1 MKPFKNQPLTDFT
14 KPAARRLME
23 KAIRK
28 VERELGREYPLV
40 VGGKTCKT
48 EDKIRSVSPAEPGR
62 TIGVFQNA
70 DGAIARK
77 AVDAAHL
84 AFQEWRFEKPSR
96 RAAVLFKMAA
106 IMRRRRLELSAWMM
120 FEIGKTW
127 SESDAEVAQAI
138 DFCEFYGRQALR
150 YAGRQPLSPCPGED
164 NQMVYIPL
172 GVGVVIPPW
181 NFPFGLLTG
190 MATAALV
197 CGNTVC
203 LKPSSDSPA
212 MGFQFYRIA
221 EEAGLPAGVLNFVTG
236 AGPIAGE
243 TMVEHP
249 RTRFVA
255 FTGSK
260 DVGLRI
266 NQAAARMAHGQIWIK
281 RVVLEMGGKDAII
294 VDSGADLDDAAAGV
308 VASAFGF
315 QGQKCSACSRVIV
328 VRDVYDRFLEKLVQ
342 RIEALKVGPP
352 ISPDNAVGPVINRRA
367 LDSILN
373 YIETGKRE
381 GRLLTGGERLERDG
395 FFIKPTLIADVAPDA
410 VIAQE
415 EIFGPVLAMIKARDF
430 YHALEIANNTRY
442 GLTGAVYTRDRKN
455 IELAKQVFHVGNLYF
470 NRRCTG
476 FLVDAH
482 PFGGFNLSGTDSKAG
497 GRDYLL
503 LFLQAKSIS
512 EKLGPGKAKPKAKP
526 RR

>member
-1 MKPFKNQPLTDFT
+1 MKPFKNQPLTDFS

-23 KAIRK
+23 KAILR
-28 VERELGREYPLV
+28 VESELGREHPLIV
-40 VGGKTCKT
+40 AGKTIKT
-48 EDKIRSVSPAEPGR
+48 EEKMRSVSPAEPGR
-62 TIGVFQNA
+62 TVGVFQKA
-70 DGAIARK
+70 DGAIARQ
-77 AVDAAHL
+77 AVEAAYQ
-84 AFQEWRFEKPSR
+84 AFQDWRFEKPAK
-96 RAAVLFKMAA
+96 RAAVLFKTAA
-106 IMRRRRLELSAWMM
+106 LMRRRKMELAAWMM
-120 FEIGKTW
+120 FEVGKSW
-127 SESDAEVAQAI
+127 GEAEAEVAQAI

-150 YAGRQPLSPCPGED
+150 YAGKQPLSPCPGEA
-164 NQMVYIPL
+164 NQIVYIPL
-172 GVGVVIPPW
+172 GVGVVISPW

-190 MATAALV
+190 MAAASLV

-212 MGFQFYRIA
+212 MAAQFCKIA
-221 EEAGLPAGVLNFVTG
+221 EEAGLPAGVLNLVTG
-236 AGPIAGE
+236 SGAMVGE
-243 TMVEHP
+243 AMIEHP
-249 RTRFVA
+249 KTRFVA

-266 NQAAARMAHGQIWIK
+266 NQAAARMAPGQIWIK

-294 VDSGADLDDAAAGV
+294 VDADTDLDDDAAGV
-308 VASAFGF
+308 VASAYGF
-315 QGQKCSACSRVIV
+315 QGQKCSACSRAIV
-328 VRDVYDRFLEKLVQ
+328 VRDVYDRFIDKVIP
-342 RIEALKVGPP
+342 RIEALKIGSPT
-352 ISPDNAVGPVINRRA
+352 SPDTAVGPVINQRA
-367 LDSILN
+367 LESILN
-373 YIETGKRE
+373 YIEIGKRE
-381 GRLLTGGERLERDG
+381 GRLLTGGARLEREG
-395 FFIKPTLIADVAPDA
+395 FFIKPALIADVGPDA

-415 EIFGPVLAMIKARDF
+415 EIFGPVLAVIKARDY

-442 GLTGAVYTRDRKN
+442 GLTGAVYTRDRKK

-503 LFLQAKSIS
+503 LFLQAKSMS
-512 EKLGPGKAKPKAKP
+512 EKLGSAKTRA